1 MYSRYKNA
9 ELAIIAS
16 SLFTEGGDWRSIYI
30 YARKAEADGRRVVLV
45 KPRGKR
51 GFRQTLAAW
60 AFAPRVIVNAL
71 ASFDSWVVFAMCL
84 SRPDVIVYLH
94 ETEHALDGYKRECPL
109 RFRLLRRI
117 LARNPI
123 LCVSEKA
130 AALYRE
136 RFGSRET
143 HVVYECAG
151 NDADLN
157 LDPAKV
163 HIVNVGSLNERKGVE
178 LFSQVADLAQER
190 HPEWQFHWVGGLAS
204 TNTLY
209 RSPAVKWHGF
219 MWQPGKLVK
228 QCKVFFL
235 SSVDDPC
242 PLSALEALGEDVG
255 CVAYKKTG
263 TAELIEHLPGCAVYR
278 EYTPEAALSA
288 LESAVRQE
296 VNRGVTGDRALAME
310 RTGLETFSEMIDK
323 AAKIPERNSA
333 AV

>member
-1 MYSRYKNA
+1 MRSRYKNA
-9 ELAIIAS
+9 ELAIIAT

-45 KPRGKR
+45 NPRGKR
-51 GFRQTLAAW
+51 GLRQTLAAW
-60 AFAPRVIVNAL
+60 FFSPRVLVNGL
-71 ASFDSWVVFAMCL
+71 ASFGSWPVFALCL
-84 SRPDVIVYLH
+84 ARPDVRIYLH
-94 ETEHALDGYKRECPL
+94 ETEHALDGYGRDFPL

-151 NDADLN
+151 NDHVLN

-163 HIVNVGSLNERKGVE
+163 HIVNVGSLNERKGVD
-178 LFSQVADLAQER
+178 LFSRVADLAKER

-204 TNTLY
+204 MNSLY
-209 RSPAVKWHGF
+209 RSPAVQWHGF

-242 PLSALEALGEDVG
+242 PLSALEALAEDVP
-255 CVAYKKTG
+255 CVVYERTG
-263 TAELIEHLPGCAVYR
+263 TAELVARMPGCAIYR
-278 EYTPEAALSA
+278 DYTPEAALSA
-288 LESAVRQE
+288 LENALGSPAHAGE
-296 VNRGVTGDRALAME
+296 RAAATVSI
-310 RTGLETFSEMIDK
+310 TGLGEFSRLID
-323 AAKIPERNSA
+323 AAIGCP
-333 AV
+333 